1 MDITRYSQ
9 FAIITIYSIIFY
21 IIFNYFE
28 DDNDGLFINLIS
40 STFLS
45 LFVFIIL
52 CFIITLMLILTFYR
66 YYDYEDLFETQRRMR
81 RH

>member
-1 MDITRYSQ
+1 MDITRYVQ

-28 DDNDGLFINLIS
+28 DDNDGLFINFIS
-40 STFLS
+40 STFLA

-52 CFIITLMLILTFYR
+52 CFIIALMLILTFYR
-66 YYDYEDLFETQRRMR
+66 YYDYEDLFDTRRRMR